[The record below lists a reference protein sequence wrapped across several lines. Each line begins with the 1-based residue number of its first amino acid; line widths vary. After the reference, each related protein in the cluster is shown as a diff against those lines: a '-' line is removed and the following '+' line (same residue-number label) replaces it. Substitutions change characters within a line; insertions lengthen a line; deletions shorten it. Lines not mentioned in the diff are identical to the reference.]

1 MNNETDE
8 KVKQEQE
15 AELKRQQAEIEKAS
29 QNETKKK

>member
-29 QNETKKK
+29 

>member
-29 QNETKKK
+29 QNEAKK